1 MGNILERRRVGMSI
15 SMLSLRGLIELF
27 PLHVIFMIL
36 SYTRRMRILIVE
48 DERRLSNI
56 IKKGFVEDG
65 FAVDQAYDGEE
76 GQYLAEDEQYDLIV
90 LDIMLPKVDG
100 LQLCKELRKKNIR
113 IPILM
118 LTAKSTTEDK
128 VAGLDSGADDYITKP
143 FSFVEFR
150 SRVHALIRRSQQ
162 ETLPTLQIDDLELD
176 PLKHLVKRGEKTINL
191 TPKEFAILELLLRH
205 KGEVVSRTTII
216 EHVWDYNFD
225 GMSNVV
231 DVFVVAL
238 RKKVDSG
245 FKKKLIQT
253 IHGVGYK
260 IGD

>member
-1 MGNILERRRVGMSI
+1 
-15 SMLSLRGLIELF
+15 
-27 PLHVIFMIL
+27 
-36 SYTRRMRILIVE
+36 MRILIVE

-65 FAVDQAYDGEE
+65 FAVDQAFDGEE
-76 GQYLAEDEQYDLIV
+76 GQYLAEGEEYDLIV
-90 LDIMLPKVDG
+90 LDIMLPKMDG
-100 LQLCKELRKKNIR
+100 LELCRQLRKQNIKT
-113 IPILM
+113 PVLM
-118 LTAKSTTEDK
+118 LTAKSTIEDK

-150 SRVHALIRRSQQ
+150 SRVHALIRRSHQ
-162 ETLPTLQIDDLELD
+162 ETSPVLKIENLEVD
-176 PLKHLVKRGEKTINL
+176 PLKHIVKRDEKTINL

-205 KGEVVSRTTII
+205 RGEVVSRTMII

-238 RKKVDSG
+238 RKKIDSG
-245 FKKKLIQT
+245 SKKKLIQT

>member
-1 MGNILERRRVGMSI
+1 M
-15 SMLSLRGLIELF
+15 
-27 PLHVIFMIL
+27 
-36 SYTRRMRILIVE
+36 IVE

-65 FAVDQAYDGEE
+65 FAVDQAFDGEE
-76 GQYLAEDEQYDLIV
+76 GQYLAESEQYDLIV
-90 LDIMLPKVDG
+90 LDIMLPKIDG
-100 LQLCKELRKKNIR
+100 LELCRELRKKNIKT
-113 IPILM
+113 PILM

-150 SRVHALIRRSQQ
+150 SRVHALIRRSHQ
-162 ETLPTLQIDDLELD
+162 ETSPTLQIEDLEVD
-176 PLKHLVKRGEKTINL
+176 PLKHVVKRGEKTINL
-191 TPKEFAILELLLRH
+191 TPKEFAVLELLLRH
-205 KGEVVSRTTII
+205 KGEVVSRTMII
-216 EHVWDYNFD
+216 DHVWDYNFD

-238 RKKVDSG
+238 RKKIDSG
-245 FKKKLIQT
+245 SIKKLIQT

>member
-1 MGNILERRRVGMSI
+1 
-15 SMLSLRGLIELF
+15 
-27 PLHVIFMIL
+27 
-36 SYTRRMRILIVE
+36 MRILIVE

-65 FAVDQAYDGEE
+65 FAVDQAYDGGE
-76 GQYLAEDEQYDLIV
+76 GQYLAEGEQYDLIV
-90 LDIMLPKVDG
+90 LDIMLPKKDG
-100 LQLCKELRKKNIR
+100 LQLCKELRKKSIKA
-113 IPILM
+113 PILM

-143 FSFVEFR
+143 FSFIEFR
-150 SRVHALIRRSQQ
+150 SRVHALIRRSHQ
-162 ETLPTLQIDDLELD
+162 ETSPTLRMDDLEVD
-176 PLKHLVKRGEKTINL
+176 PLKHIVKRGDKTISL
-191 TPKEFAILELLLRH
+191 TPKEFAVLELLLRH
-205 KGEVVSRTTII
+205 RGEVVSRTMII

-238 RKKVDSG
+238 RKKIDFG
-245 FKKKLIQT
+245 AKKKLIQT

>member
-1 MGNILERRRVGMSI
+1 
-15 SMLSLRGLIELF
+15 
-27 PLHVIFMIL
+27 
-36 SYTRRMRILIVE
+36 MRILIIE
-48 DERRLSNI
+48 DQYRLSNI
-56 IKKGFVEDG
+56 IKKGLLEDG
-65 FAVDQAYDGEE
+65 FAVDQAFDGEE
-76 GQYLAEDEQYDLIV
+76 GQYLAEGEQYDLIV
-90 LDIMLPKVDG
+90 LDIMLPKMDG
-100 LQLCKELRKKNIR
+100 LQLCKELRKKNIKT
-113 IPILM
+113 PILM

-150 SRVHALIRRSQQ
+150 SRVHALIRRSQKD
-162 ETLPTLQIDDLELD
+162 TSPTLQIEDLEVD
-176 PLKHLVKRGEKTINL
+176 PLKHIVKRGERNINL
-191 TPKEFAILELLLRH
+191 TPKEFAVLELLLRH
-205 KGEVVSRTTII
+205 RGEVVSRTTII

-238 RKKVDSG
+238 RKKIDFG
-245 FKKKLIQT
+245 AKKKLIQT